1 MEEYVA
7 IVVNNKGVSIDPKLQ
22 QTDIK
27 RTKGA
32 CKYYI
37 STLWG
42 VGGQTRNAYF
52 AYVVRGGWGGQRQ
65 NAYVKDLNP

>member
-1 MEEYVA
+1 MQVLYKHVMGE
-7 IVVNNKGVSIDPKLQ
+7 
-22 QTDIK
+22 
-27 RTKGA
+27 
-32 CKYYI
+32 
-37 STLWG
+37 